1 MRRKNLYLGIPGL
14 LMFATFFVL
23 PTLGGLLLAF
33 VKMKGLRFDTMTFAG
48 IDNFV
53 TVFSEKSLRI
63 ALKNSFIFAAV
74 STTLKVTIGLFL
86 ALLLNNSLRSS
97 KLLRGIFFLPAI
109 INTVAVGVIFTSL
122 MHPKMGLINETLE
135 FIHLSGLTQNWLTDK
150 DLAIYSVAIIETWKW
165 AGFTM
170 AILLAGLQ
178 SIPHEYYEAA
188 SIDGASYFHRF
199 RYITFPLLLPAF
211 NNALII
217 NLIGGLKVFDL
228 VQATTGGGPGLS
240 TQVFGT
246 LIFKAFGSGRY
257 AEGAAASVILGL
269 IITAIAIPLYR
280 FIAGKEVE
288 Q

>member
-1 MRRKNLYLGIPGL
+1 MSKKSFYLGVPGL
-14 LMFATFFVL
+14 LMFTVFFLL
-23 PTLGGLLLAF
+23 PTIGGLLLAF
-33 VKMKGLRFDTMTFAG
+33 VQMKGLRFETMTFAG
-48 IDNFV
+48 FDNFI

-63 ALKNSFIFAAV
+63 ALKNSFIFAFL
-74 STTLKVTIGLFL
+74 STVLKVTIGLCL
-86 ALLLNNSLRSS
+86 ALLLNNATRSA
-97 KLLRGIFFLPAI
+97 KALRGIFFLPAV

-122 MHPKMGLINETLE
+122 MHPTTGLINETLDLVN
-135 FIHLSGLTQNWLTDK
+135 LSGVTQNWLTDK
-150 DLAIYSVAIIETWKW
+150 DLAIYSVSIIETWKW
-165 AGFTM
+165 SGFTM

-178 SIPHEYYEAA
+178 GIPDEYYEAA
-188 SIDGASYFHRF
+188 NIDGANSFHKF
-199 RYITFPLLLPAF
+199 RYVTFPLLLPSF

-269 IITAIAIPLYR
+269 IITCIAIPLYR